1 MSGLLEYYRRR
12 AREYERIYD
21 KPERQADLAVLR
33 ERLPRLLAGRDVLE
47 IACGTGYWTLA
58 CAPAAR
64 SILATDLTEETLAI
78 ARAKDYPPGRVRFA
92 EADAYTLEG
101 LEGRF
106 DAGLACFWWSHLPKE
121 RIPAFL
127 GTWHRRLGPGA
138 RVVLLDNRY
147 VAGSST
153 PLSRADAAGNTY
165 QARKLADGT
174 EHEVL
179 KNFPTREELAG
190 VLEGRA
196 SGLEWLELP
205 YYWCLAYTIA
215 D

>member
-1 MSGLLEYYRRR
+1 VSGLPEYYRRR
-12 AREYERIYD
+12 AQEYERIYD

-33 ERLPRLLAGRDVLE
+33 ERLPRLLADRDILE
-47 IACGTGYWTLA
+47 IACGTGYWTAA

-64 SILATDLTEETLAI
+64 SILATDLTAETLAI
-78 ARAKDYPPGRVRFA
+78 ARAKAYPPGRVRFA
-92 EADAYTLEG
+92 EADAYALEG

-127 GTWHRRLGPGA
+127 AGWHRRLGPGA

-153 PLSRADAAGNTY
+153 PLSRTDAAGNTY

-179 KNFPTREELAG
+179 KNFPAREELAG
-190 VLEGRA
+190 VLAGRA